1 MDSTM
6 VARTLVGPQ
15 EAAHD
20 RTSGRRRWGLGALVA
35 QLFLVSVYV
44 GIATSDLDIWVKL
57 GSLALLAAFSTVY
70 VLLVGR
76 SMDTPLRTRILVT
89 GGLLALTLPQ
99 FLVMGTSATVLW
111 IFVAVAGGLLF
122 PDIVAISF
130 GLLLAAVMLLINALA
145 GEPLSWEL
153 ALTLVALTAFMVGFA
168 GNIRLTIELRATRE
182 QLAQAAVAAERERIG
197 RDLHD
202 ILGHSLTAITVKAGL
217 ARRLLGSDI
226 AAATTEISDVERLA
240 REALADVRAT
250 ASGFRQV
257 TLAAELAVAKTVLQ
271 AAGIRAVLPQAVDD
285 VDPAYRELFGYVVRE
300 SVTNVVRHSGADS
313 CTITVSRQGIDVT
326 DDGARRSS
334 DAGFG
339 GSAEQDGAGLRGLAA
354 RVETRGG
361 TFEAGPRPG
370 GGFGVRVVMPVLHPA
385 PIAR

>member
-1 MDSTM
+1 MDSTT
-6 VARTLVGPQ
+6 VGRALVGPQ
-15 EAAHD
+15 ETAHD

-44 GIATSDLDIWVKL
+44 SIATSDLDVGVKL
-57 GSLALLAAFSTVY
+57 VSLALLAAFSAVY

-76 SMDTPLRTRILVT
+76 SMDTPLRNRVLVT
-89 GGLLALTLPQ
+89 AGLLALTLPQ
-99 FLVMGTSATVLW
+99 FFVMGTSATVLW

-122 PDIVAISF
+122 PDGVAIAF
-130 GLLLAAVMLLINALA
+130 GLLLAGLMLLIDALA

-153 ALTLVALTAFMVGFA
+153 ALTLIALTAFMVGFA

-217 ARRLLGSDI
+217 ARRLLGSDV
-226 AAATTEISDVERLA
+226 AAATTEITDVERLA

-271 AAGIRAVLPQAVDD
+271 AAGVRPVLPQAVDE

-300 SVTNVVRHSGADS
+300 SVTNVVRHSGADT
-313 CTITVSRQGIDVT
+313 CTITVGRQVIEVT
-326 DDGARRSS
+326 DDG
-334 DAGFG
+334 
-339 GSAEQDGAGLRGLAA
+339 GSHRLDTGLSGPGPHDGAGLRGLAS
-354 RVETRGG
+354 RVTTRGG
-361 TFEAGPRPG
+361 TFAAGPRPG
-370 GGFGVRVVMPVLHPA
+370 GGFGVRVVMPVLQPA
-385 PIAR
+385 KTV